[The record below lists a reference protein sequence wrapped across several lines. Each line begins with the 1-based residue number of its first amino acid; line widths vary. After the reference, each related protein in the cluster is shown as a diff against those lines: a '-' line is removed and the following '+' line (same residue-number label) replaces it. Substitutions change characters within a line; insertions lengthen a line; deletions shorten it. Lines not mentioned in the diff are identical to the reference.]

1 MVAELDTVTENRVH
15 GLVVKGYAHTVRR
28 HLDRGAKDGI
38 KGAGA
43 GRDRSTPAGHPC
55 SHADGEEKVGS
66 GVLGREVGGA
76 QRRVC
81 DGSHSDGRR
90 RRGEGCAHGKS
101 V

>member
-28 HLDRGAKDGI
+28 HLDREAKDGI

-43 GRDRSTPAGHPC
+43 GKDRSTPAGHLC

-66 GVLGREVGGA
+66 GVLGREVGGPK
-76 QRRVC
+76 
-81 DGSHSDGRR
+81 
-90 RRGEGCAHGKS
+90 ES